1 MVTVDEPETQNNPK
15 PKPNTNK
22 PKPNTTQNNKS
33 NNNINNQ
40 NNKSNTNNTTKPKTK
55 TKPKP
60 KPKSKPAPKIDKKKE
75 ENKGGPVDEKGN
87 PFPIDN
93 PEGGDPIC
101 PGGYKI
107 DYDFDPIN
115 DPINPPFRCISAIK
129 DPNDGAAA
137 KLLEMA
143 NNPSAGVANAATGE
157 IPAFGGSS
165 SGRHKYQN
173 RTRKIKRSSRRRSRR
188 RRNRY

>member
-1 MVTVDEPETQNNPK
+1 MVSANPK
-15 PKPNTNK
+15 
-22 PKPNTTQNNKS
+22 
-33 NNNINNQ
+33 
-40 NNKSNTNNTTKPKTK
+40 KTK
-55 TKPKP
+55 KKSKSSKQKPKP
-60 KPKSKPAPKIDKKKE
+60 KPKPKPAPKIDKKKE

-107 DYDFDPIN
+107 DYDFDPFN
-115 DPINPPFRCISAIK
+115 DPINPPFRCISSIK

-143 NNPSAGVANAATGE
+143 NNPAAGVANAAGGD
-157 IPAFGGSS
+157 IPAFGG
-165 SGRHKYQN
+165 GHKYHN
-173 RTRKIKRSSRRRSRR
+173 RTRKIKHYRRRLQSRRKRR
-188 RRNRY
+188 Y